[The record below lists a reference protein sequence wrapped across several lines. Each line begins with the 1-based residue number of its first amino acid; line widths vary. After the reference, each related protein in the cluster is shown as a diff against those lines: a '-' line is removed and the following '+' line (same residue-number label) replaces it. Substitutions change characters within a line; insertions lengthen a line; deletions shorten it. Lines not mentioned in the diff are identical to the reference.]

1 MSILIEEKLKELEAR
16 AVNDEMPQNTHISK
30 DRPNEVKAA
39 SQISHN
45 DTGSSNV
52 ESSSAKSPV
61 PNRDNG
67 NESSDSSVCFL
78 ETRHAPVIQHQR
90 KRLRPMKPPPTIM
103 ELIDLYSMSSSDA
116 DSDSEGSSDDE
127 EWTCREKKS
136 HSKNAM
142 RCKAR
147 SQSKSKHQQKKDGD
161 DDGDD
166 HTSDGDDSD
175 SSSYLSPSARKH
187 QKSPAKKRSFKESSV
202 DKANQK
208 ANEQK
213 VFGEPTVKLGSAA
226 AAAAAVDD
234 SNDNKRSL
242 SDCEKGNETNISSAS
257 AKDCIK
263 SVPFNIWCDSSDD
276 SDSSLFDEI
285 LNISAFKTD
294 SDETIDK
301 GAARDE
307 GDRCL
312 KNYKRE
318 GEEEEEEEEERKE
331 IVRFSPPET
340 SSGVKLDEKVTW
352 SDAVDVAKN
361 NDYCKMEPEKV
372 AYSNLIGKDLQGMNS
387 NRYSQHRSTRKR
399 QVTERYGN
407 MLSDCQLDAY
417 LSAYKR

>member
-1 MSILIEEKLKELEAR
+1 LSILIEEKLKELEAR
-16 AVNDEMPQNTHISK
+16 AVNDEILPQSTHISK
-30 DRPNEVKAA
+30 DPPNEEKAV
-39 SQISHN
+39 SQNSHN
-45 DTGSSNV
+45 VTGSSNV
-52 ESSSAKSPV
+52 ASSSAKSPV
-61 PNRDNG
+61 PNHDDG

-90 KRLRPMKPPPTIM
+90 KRLRPLKPPPTIM
-103 ELIDLYSMSSSDA
+103 ELIDLDSMSSSDA
-116 DSDSEGSSDDE
+116 DSDLEGSSDDE

-147 SQSKSKHQQKKDGD
+147 SQSKPKHQQEK

-166 HTSDGDDSD
+166 HTSDDNDGG
-175 SSSYLSPSARKH
+175 SSSYLSPSTRKR
-187 QKSPAKKRSFKESSV
+187 QKSPAKKRSFKESSA

-208 ANEQK
+208 ANERE
-213 VFGEPTVKLGSAA
+213 VFGQPTVKLGS
-226 AAAAAVDD
+226 AAAVDD

-242 SDCEKGNETNISSAS
+242 SDCEQENETNISSAS

-276 SDSSLFDEI
+276 SDSSLFEEI

-301 GAARDE
+301 GTTRDE
-307 GDRCL
+307 GDRRL
-312 KNYKRE
+312 KHYKRE
-318 GEEEEEEEEERKE
+318 GEEEEERKE

-372 AYSNLIGKDLQGMNS
+372 AYSHLIGKDLQGINS
-387 NRYSQHRSTRKR
+387 NGYSQQRSTRKR